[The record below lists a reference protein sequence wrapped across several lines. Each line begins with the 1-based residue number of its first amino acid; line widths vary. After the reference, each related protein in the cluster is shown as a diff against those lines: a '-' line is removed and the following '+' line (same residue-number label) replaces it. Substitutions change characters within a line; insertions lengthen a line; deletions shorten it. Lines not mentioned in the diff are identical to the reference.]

1 MSVITDRQVC
11 ATLKQAE
18 AYAAKF
24 EKKYRFQ
31 FPLTTI
37 QKAMDGSVYYVFTS
51 RLPKARG

>member
-1 MSVITDRQVC
+1 MVITDRQVC

-24 EKKYRFQ
+24 EKKYRLQ